1 MNLGTETPYS
11 VLEVITA
18 FELASGEKIPYEFTQ
33 RRLGDLAEYYANAN
47 LAKRVLHWQAEH
59 DLNRMCADTWRFYN
73 Q

>member
-1 MNLGTETPYS
+1 

-18 FELASGEKIPYEFTQ
+18 FELASGGKIPYEFTQ
-33 RRLGDLAEYYANAN
+33 RRPGDLAEYYANAN